1 MCNKIMDKIIQRYN
15 KLNESDKSDIVWD
28 LIILIVSVVLMWWLY
43 VSQ

>member
-1 MCNKIMDKIIQRYN
+1 MDKIIQRYN

-28 LIILIVSVVLMWWLY
+28 LIILIISVVLMWWLY